1 MSLYFGN
8 KQIKRVAVAFPGKSS
23 DSPVGTLSSGD
34 QMLEGVTAY
43 NNGVK
48 YTGTIPTKTES
59 DAVVNGDQVTIPAG
73 YYSSEFSKQVAGA
86 ELSVPVLSIDTSGLV
101 TSVVTQTAAGW
112 VNAASKTQTLQLD
125 VQGAM
130 TVAPSESVQ
139 TAVNAGKY
147 TTGAITVGAI
157 SSSYVGSGVTRKS
170 ATVITPQESAQ
181 VAVSANTYTTG
192 DITVSAI
199 SNTYIG
205 SAITRKS
212 AATYTPTTSD
222 QTISGGQY
230 LSGTQT
236 IKGDSNLVASNILSG
251 VSIFGVNGSVEI
263 HKYYTGDSEPSS
275 SFGNDGDIY
284 LVVG

>member
-8 KQIKRVAVAFPGKSS
+8 KQIKRVSVAFPGKSS

-34 QMLEGVTAY
+34 QTLEGVTAY

-205 SAITRKS
+205 SGITRKS
-212 AATYTPTTSD
+212 AATYIPTTSD
-222 QTISGGQY
+222 QTISAGQY
-230 LSGTQT
+230 LNGTQT
-236 IKGDSNLVASNILSG
+236 IKGDTNLVASNILSG
-251 VSIFGVNGSVEI
+251 VSIFGVSGSVEI
-263 HKYYTGDSEPSS
+263 HKYYTGTEIPSS
-275 SFGNDGDIY
+275 SLGQDGDIY
-284 LVVG
+284 LQT